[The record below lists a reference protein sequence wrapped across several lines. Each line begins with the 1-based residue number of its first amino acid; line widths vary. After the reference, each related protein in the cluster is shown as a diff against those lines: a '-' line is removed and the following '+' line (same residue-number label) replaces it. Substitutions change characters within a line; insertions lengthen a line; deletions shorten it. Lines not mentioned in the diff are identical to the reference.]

1 MRSYVKNIL
10 IYVVALLGLIAFIG
24 LFSNSL
30 EIFDKIKG
38 SWSSYKVNAFL
49 GEEVNGV
56 RIYKGA
62 TLPIFGFVFPLLIA
76 ILLIVESFRHSWSG
90 YVKVINTIVSII
102 LFVSALFVLLTKEIF
117 LNTNGLGESVIIR
130 NGLGPIIS
138 AVCSFVG
145 GVLLLFTTFFP
156 LKQDMKFIEKQ

>member
-10 IYVVALLGLIAFIG
+10 IYVVAILSLVAFLA

-38 SWSSYKVNAFL
+38 AWSSYKVNAYL

-62 TLPIFGFVFPLLIA
+62 TLPIFGFVFPLLITV
-76 ILLIVESFRHSWSG
+76 LLIVESFRHSWSG
-90 YVKVINTIVSII
+90 YVKAINTVVSIV

-117 LNTNGLGESVIIR
+117 LSVNGLGEVVILR
-130 NGLGPIIS
+130 NGLGPIMS

-145 GVLLLFTTFFP
+145 GVLLLFVTFFP
-156 LKQDMKFIEKQ
+156 LKQDMKFIEKE